1 MQQGW
6 GSPYQQ
12 GFRPAGGPRSG
23 KAFFLGLLVSGA
35 LGLVYSG
42 ILLATHKD
50 LSRVGLQASYL
61 VLAAALAVGVGAVV
75 GRTGGRAAGPQV
87 WAAILATPAAYFGVA
102 NGYVFTLLDAGG
114 VDLLELVLEN
124 EPLAPHKF
132 WWHRLNGGVALV
144 GLVVAAGGAFAVANV
159 IGKKHR
165 RPAVRPPLRH
175 AALLHDSVRCRP
187 HRRDAAVRQR
197 KGRPLGTA
205 RPPAGGQRRRYGR
218 EDSGGRRDRRPPKRC
233 APC

>member
-1 MQQGW
+1 MSQPWQPQPPQHNPYGQPAPQQQPGYGYPAAPYPPQQPMQHGYP
-6 GSPYQQ
+6 SPYAP
-12 GFRPAGGPRSG
+12 GFPSSGGPRAG

-75 GRTGGRAAGPQV
+75 GRTGGRGAGPQV
-87 WAAILATPAAYFGVA
+87 WAAILAAPAAYFGVA

-159 IGKKHR
+159 IG
-165 RPAVRPPLRH
+165 
-175 AALLHDSVRCRP
+175 
-187 HRRDAAVRQR
+187 R
-197 KGRPLGTA
+197 KQQP
-205 RPPAGGQRRRYGR
+205 QQY
-218 EDSGGRRDRRPPKRC
+218 
-233 APC
+233 